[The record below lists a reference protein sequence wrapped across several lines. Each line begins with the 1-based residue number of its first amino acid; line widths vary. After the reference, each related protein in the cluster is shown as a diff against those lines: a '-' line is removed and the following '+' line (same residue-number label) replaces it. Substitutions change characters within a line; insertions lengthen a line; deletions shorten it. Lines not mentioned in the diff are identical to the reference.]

1 MADKGQMSGG
11 MFSKTEPETSEPVTE
26 TQTETSEPQAEPS
39 GDFSIGK
46 ITSVGVGLRAGELE
60 LLGVLAKRWGMGRN
74 FVIRFLVICGL
85 RQYLAGDLPEPPRK
99 LP

>member
-1 MADKGQMSGG
+1 MSGG
-11 MFSKTEPETSEPVTE
+11 MFKKTEPETSETVPEAQAV
-26 TQTETSEPQAEPS
+26 TSEPETESTGAA
-39 GDFSIGK
+39 DFSIGK

-60 LLGVLAKRWGMGRN
+60 LLGVLAKRWGVGRN